1 MKSLLC
7 AGAFALL
14 LAGSAAAKPGTAV
27 TTVNLRAEAN
37 TTSEILGK
45 IQGGSRLDVGDCTGG
60 WCAVTWAGK
69 SGFAIATALDLSGRP
84 MLRRGPP
91 PGYIRYRPYPPPA

>member
-1 MKSLLC
+1 AGDRWPRAALRPRLSLPQSFEGRFMKTLLC
-7 AGAFALL
+7 AGALALAL
-14 LAGSAAAKPGTAV
+14 TASAAAKPGTAV

-69 SGFAIATALDLSGRP
+69 SGFAIATALDL
-84 MLRRGPP
+84 
-91 PGYIRYRPYPPPA
+91 